1 MSKRSEFL
9 KGKSFDYFVNLTP
22 DEFAK
27 MQQAGNEWMLRAS
40 VTSMASTVNKRL
52 KEFAKR
58 GIDTPATNYIHNKF
72 GPKIR
77 VGDMT
82 QGQLV
87 STYFELKGFGEAETS
102 TIKGWNIVKNKVQER
117 LEDEGITISDVD
129 YDDLW
134 EAFDKVLE
142 INKNRIKK
150 NIPGASEFDRDMKY
164 KIIDNIRQKLI
175 KNPNRNPNNIAR
187 GLFRKNKSGKT
198 GIDKI
203 YEQMEADRRATEDKL
218 SAARYL

>member
-9 KGKSFDYFVNLTP
+9 KGKSFDYFLNLTP

-27 MQQAGNEWMLRAS
+27 MQIKGNEWKLRAS

-52 KEFAKR
+52 KAFAIK
-58 GIDTPATNYIHNKF
+58 GIITPATEYIHKKF
-72 GPKIR
+72 GPKIS
-77 VGDMT
+77 VSDMT

-102 TIKGWNIVKNKVQER
+102 TIKGWNNVKERVQRR
-117 LEDEGITISDVD
+117 LEDEGITISDLD

-134 EAFDKVLE
+134 TAFDKVIE
-142 INKNRIKK
+142 INKNRIKR

-175 KNPNRNPNNIAR
+175 KNPNRDPNNIAR
-187 GLFRKNKSGKT
+187 GLFRKDRSGKT
-198 GIDKI
+198 EIEKI
-203 YEQMEADRRATEDKL
+203 YEKMEADRLATNDRL